1 MFAATFLRI
10 PYVPYGL
17 DGLVKVELLS
27 IPGKGKLS
35 GSHAIMFE
43 KNERLVW
50 EGEVFSSYIS
60 RYSQRESPSC
70 VYQTGSFWI

>member
-1 MFAATFLRI
+1 
-10 PYVPYGL
+10 
-17 DGLVKVELLS
+17 
-27 IPGKGKLS
+27 
-35 GSHAIMFE
+35 MFE

-60 RYSQRESPSC
+60 RYSQRESPPC